1 MQVSGLNVMAVPDV
15 DSLRFNDFI
24 KSLRDSDVRPAKGL
38 NYLKQDDQLQ
48 SIFVP
53 VIPHLEY
60 QPLYC
65 WFNCLDY
72 QQKNRGKV
80 VFGWA
85 IWHTQRNT
93 LLAQHHAV
101 WQSSKGQ
108 YFDITPNELGVEEI
122 LFLPDNRAPF
132 DYKGLRAPFSFEQD
146 KNGTAVWVTS
156 EGATVGFF
164 FVQKLILSE
173 IDLKIL
179 GDFDCLKQFNYG
191 KQEKY
196 TDSELIDD
204 TICSRSSE

>member
-1 MQVSGLNVMAVPDV
+1 MQVSGKKVMAVPDV
-15 DSLRFNDFI
+15 NSLRFNNFI
-24 KSLRDSDVRPAKGL
+24 KTLKGSDVRPAKGL

-48 SIFVP
+48 NIFVP
-53 VIPHLEY
+53 VIPHPDY
-60 QPLYC
+60 HPLYC
-65 WFNCLDY
+65 WFNCFDY
-72 QQKNRGKV
+72 QQQNRGKV

-85 IWHTQRNT
+85 IWHTERNT

-108 YFDITPNELGVEEI
+108 YFDFTPNELSVEEI

-132 DYKGLRAPFSFEQD
+132 DYTGLRAPFNFEQD

-164 FVQKLILSE
+164 SIQKLILSE
-173 IDLKIL
+173 NDMQIL

-191 KQEKY
+191 NK
-196 TDSELIDD
+196 T
-204 TICSRSSE
+204 